1 MSGMLTALV
10 ALVCIVAEGFFSGS
24 ELALINAEPLL
35 LQAKKAQGNKGAALL
50 LYLLEKPHYLISTSL
65 VGTNI
70 AVVSATAVVTMY
82 FLDAYGSAGELY
94 AVLIMTPL
102 ILIFGEMVPKTI
114 YQNKADAWAPV
125 IVYPKFVFYILF
137 MPFARPLGL
146 LGDLI
151 LFIMSGG
158 GKRHL
163 ERHPLLSREEFKR
176 MILYDDITHG
186 GDLKREEK
194 RMVSRIIDFG
204 EDAVEDVMVP
214 LIEVT
219 AIPAEKTVSEIIE
232 LIEEEGFSRY
242 PVYEERIDNI
252 VGILNTFDVLCA
264 ADPNA
269 LVGDLMR
276 SAKFVPENMPVEILL
291 EQMQKNNVS
300 ITVVVDEFG
309 GAVGIITMEDIIEE
323 IVGEIDDEYDE
334 PGDAP
339 SINRVSRNQFLMDAR
354 VEIDT
359 VNEIHPGLIPEG
371 DYATL
376 SGLALEH
383 FKRIPDVGESF
394 SLDSTSLTVEIINTT
409 DKAIQS
415 VLLTIPPGFVRR
427 RLRKKQLRKAIDTA
441 GRQG

>member
-1 MSGMLTALV
+1 MTGIMTLV
-10 ALVCIVAEGFFSGS
+10 IAMVCVVAEGFFSGS
-24 ELALINAEPLL
+24 ELALINADPLL
-35 LQAKKAQGNKGAALL
+35 LQVKKAQGNKGAALL
-50 LYLLEKPHYLISTSL
+50 LYLLKKPHYLISTSL

-70 AVVSATAVVTMY
+70 TVVTATAVVTMY
-82 FLDAYGSAGELY
+82 FLDNFGPAGEVY
-94 AVLIMTPL
+94 AVLIMTPM

-114 YQNKADAWAPV
+114 FQNKANAWAPV
-125 IVYPKFVFYILF
+125 IVYPKFIFYILF
-137 MPFARPLGL
+137 TPVARPLGL
-146 LGDLI
+146 LGDFI

-158 GKRHL
+158 GKRPL

-176 MILYDDITHG
+176 MILYDDVTHG

-204 EDAVEDVMVP
+204 EDIVEDVMVP
-214 LIEVT
+214 LIEVIALSNDT
-219 AIPAEKTVSEIIE
+219 TVGDNVSM
-232 LIEEEGFSRY
+232 IEEEGFSRY
-242 PVYEERIDNI
+242 PVYHERIDNI

-264 ADPNA
+264 ADPKA
-269 LVGDLMR
+269 GIGSLMR
-276 SAKFVPENMPVEILL
+276 PAKFVPENMPIEALL
-291 EQMQKNNVS
+291 QEMQHENVS
-300 ITVVVDEFG
+300 MAVAVDEFG

-334 PGDAP
+334 PGDTP

-359 VNEIHPGLIPEG
+359 VNEIYPGLVPEG

-383 FKRIPDVGESF
+383 FKRIPDVGERF
-394 SLDSTSLTVEIINTT
+394 TLDSTSLTVEIINTT
-409 DKAIQS
+409 DKAIQA

-427 RLRKKQLRKAIDTA
+427 RLRKKQLRSTLDTTS
-441 GRQG
+441 RQG